1 MDKEDINDI
10 IARYLDGN
18 ISPDEEEFLLEWL
31 KADKKNRKLFMELRD
46 IWLFSRVPL
55 EKELVEQSF
64 DKFAKRVRMNKVL
77 PERKGL
83 HPALRWVAS
92 IAALL
97 IIGIGSF
104 YLINHTGKVRYVEV
118 PQTYCKVIMPEKC
131 KGTVVLPD
139 SSVVWLNAGSTLI
152 YPERFAADSR
162 NVKLTGEG
170 YFEVKKNP
178 SAPFHVEARQMLVT
192 VLGTTF
198 NVRSYENEEI
208 VETVLLTGSVNVK
221 MNDEKVY
228 QLAPNQRI
236 ALNLK
241 EQSVDITTVVGTDYN
256 IWKEDRLRFENAP
269 LGEVIN
275 KLEKWY
281 GIEMAC
287 PEGLRRNVRL
297 SLTVR
302 NETVGEIMKMISL
315 IVPVKYTIHPN
326 QKVDI
331 YMSDK

>member
-1 MDKEDINDI
+1 MDKKDINDI
-10 IARYLDGN
+10 ITRYLDGN

-31 KADKKNRKLFMELRD
+31 KADKKNRKLFMEFRD
-46 IWLFSRVPL
+46 VWLFSRVPL
-55 EKELVEQSF
+55 EEELVEQSF
-64 DKFAKRVRMNKVL
+64 DKFAQRVRTNQVL

-83 HPALRWVAS
+83 HPVLRWVAS

-104 YLINHTGKVRYVEV
+104 YLINQAERVRYVEV

-131 KGTVVLPD
+131 KGAVVLPD

-152 YPERFAADSR
+152 YPERFAADIR
-162 NVKLTGEG
+162 NVKLTGEA
-170 YFEVKKNP
+170 YFEVKKNS
-178 SAPFHVEARQMLVT
+178 SAPFHVEARQMLIT

-198 NVRSYENEEI
+198 NVRSYENDEV
-208 VETVLLTGSVNVK
+208 VETVLLTGSVKVK
-221 MNDEKVY
+221 MNDGKVY
-228 QLAPNQRI
+228 RLVPNQRI
-236 ALNLK
+236 TLNLK

-269 LGEVIN
+269 LGQVIN

-281 GIEMAC
+281 GIEITC
-287 PEGLRRNVRL
+287 PEGLRRDVRL

-302 NETVGEIMKMISL
+302 NETVAEIMKMISL